1 MLFVITGPSGCGKT
15 TLVRQVMENVKDV
28 QFSVSHTT
36 RKKRNS
42 EKEGRD
48 YYFVSKSEF
57 EQMIKEEKLAE
68 WTVIHGN
75 HYGTSKREI
84 EKKGILGDLLL
95 DIDVQG
101 AEQIKSK
108 LKRGVFIFIL
118 PPLFEELKA
127 RLEERGQESPDSIK
141 IRLEVARKDIRFYP
155 HFDYIII
162 NDELKKAVNE
172 LEAIILSTRCRLDI
186 KRKEIVPILRS
197 FSEDK

>member
-84 EKKGILGDLLL
+84 EKKGTRGDLFL

-108 LKRGVFIFIL
+108 LKKCVFIFIL

-127 RLEERGQESPDSIK
+127 RLEKRGQESPDSIK
-141 IRLEVARKDIRFYP
+141 ERLEVARKDIRFYP
-155 HFDYIII
+155 DFDYIII
-162 NDELKKAVNE
+162 NAELKKASKE

-186 KRKEIVPILRS
+186 KKKEIIPILRS
-197 FSEDK
+197 FSEDR